1 MPRDQTRDQ
10 TRDHRAPAQV
20 TVTPHGEA
28 DSVLTPTMRT
38 LDFAAPDYDYDGD
51 PARHYAA
58 GDQDYL
64 EGEWQYPGPGQFP
77 GPGQYKRDAKYREF
91 FEHKK
96 PPAGGG
102 RGSGRGSGSPAPQL
116 GHFAG
121 FTDNLL
127 LAAVGQLQPNTRSN
141 YGQLLTAQL

>member
-1 MPRDQTRDQ
+1 M
-10 TRDHRAPAQV
+10 

-38 LDFAAPDYDYDGD
+38 LDFAAPDNDYDGETG
-51 PARHYAA
+51 RHHAA
-58 GDQDYL
+58 GDQHYL
-64 EGEWQYPGPGQFP
+64 EGGASWQSIEQYPGPGQY
-77 GPGQYKRDAKYREF
+77 PGQYKRDAKYREF

-141 YGQLLTAQL
+141 YGQLRSGQL

>member
-1 MPRDQTRDQ
+1 M
-10 TRDHRAPAQV
+10 

-51 PARHYAA
+51 TGHHYLQGEA
-58 GDQDYL
+58 
-64 EGEWQYPGPGQFP
+64 EWQSIEQYP

-96 PPAGGG
+96 PAGGG

-141 YGQLLTAQL
+141 YGQLLSAQL

>member
-1 MPRDQTRDQ
+1 M
-10 TRDHRAPAQV
+10 

-64 EGEWQYPGPGQFP
+64 EGEWQYPGQYP